1 MNLSI
6 LYLRNCLIRL
16 TLVGLAWSF
25 TAPEVQA
32 AQSGKDQILTK
43 ARQAYYN
50 LRRSGLIEFQSKIRP
65 NWELLLTG
73 VDMKSGAT
81 NLLNALSFSV
91 SIDSSSKFQMDRHV
105 GVAPPD
111 QKTAESF
118 DKIFRGMDQ
127 AVSSFFAN
135 WSIFMLTAPFP
146 ETGSDYQIKE

>member
-50 LRRSGLIEFQSKIRP
+50 LRRSGLIEFQSEIRP

-81 NLLNALSFSV
+81 NLLNAMSFSV
-91 SIDSSSKFQMDRHV
+91 SIDSSSKFQMDHHV
-105 GVAPPD
+105 RTPPPA
-111 QKTAESF
+111 QNTTA
-118 DKIFRGMDQ
+118 
-127 AVSSFFAN
+127 
-135 WSIFMLTAPFP
+135 TFP
-146 ETGSDYQIKE
+146 HIIT